1 MSPPVPGFIRKLPL
15 KANELALVVVIL
27 SVVVLTT
34 LLDSNHSYWNE
45 PGPSAIDIARQ
56 TALLGIFSLGSAVVI
71 ISGGIDL
78 SAGSMIAFS
87 GTVCA
92 SIMVL
97 LAPGAMRDASPLGS
111 TVMSIAISGSLLVGF
126 LVGSLHAWLI
136 TVVGLPPFV
145 ATLATLVGL
154 RSLGR
159 AICENV
165 TETMFGGKSTQIQIY
180 DEQFRYLST
189 SVWIPVLVFV
199 LLIACIGLLLSR
211 TVVGRHIYALGGNE
225 AAARL
230 SGIRTDRVK
239 WIVYSLGAITST
251 IAGILYIGE
260 QSVAEPQTLGR
271 GYELNAI
278 AAAVLGGCSL
288 RGGIGTAAGTA
299 LGALFLRVVIDG
311 IAKIIKTGAD
321 VYEGLVVGLVVV
333 MAVAFSQFRQS
344 LKRGKE
350 VFPGALGVVSLIT
363 LALLLGVL
371 ATLMSVSTVG
381 YVAAAATLI
390 VLSVIKLFEARRKK
404 A

>member
-27 SVVVLTT
+27 SMVVLTT

-239 WIVYSLGAITST
+239 WIAYSLGAITST

-333 MAVAFSQFRQS
+333 MAVAFSQS